1 MTGSLL
7 FVCTDA
13 VLHRLTAAEGAEQ
26 QIVTTLNDA
35 DAAAGSCV
43 RESVCGD
50 GGCERVGI
58 AYIFVLVQ
66 NLIKIK

>member
-1 MTGSLL
+1 MP
-7 FVCTDA
+7 
-13 VLHRLTAAEGAEQ
+13 VLHRSTAAESAEQ

-50 GGCERVGI
+50 GGCERAGTV
-58 AYIFVLVQ
+58 YIFVLVQ
-66 NLIKIK
+66 NLVKIK

>member
-1 MTGSLL
+1 MMQML
-7 FVCTDA
+7 
-13 VLHRLTAAEGAEQ
+13 

-66 NLIKIK
+66 NLVKIK